1 MFKALDRPHY
11 DTLQLNR
18 SKSKKTQGP
27 QARQVSTL
35 ADLAAVTL
43 NWHSAKLEDGMQD
56 IPRHLLPHI
65 LKLAI
70 LNDQA
75 WAVITLIANWPFQ
88 TLRFSDILNTEEAEV
103 FEDEMAGINYFVLDG
118 LTGRTKACKLTCLD
132 FTNIILLITCWTA
145 STNIILRKS
154 LSVITCW
161 TASINIILRNSLSVI
176 TCWTGSINIILLIT
190 CWTASINIIP
200 RKSLSVITCWT
211 ASINIILR
219 KSLSVITCWTA
230 SINIIPRK
238 SLSVITCW
246 TASINII
253 PHTSLVRQMIQAWPL
268 LSLTKSKLKPKTL
281 AKTVAKTAG
290 LDQVK
295 LSFEII
301 PKILAERLDND
312 VIRFATSRIKLPREI
327 IDGDIITDSLAP
339 FVVLKGQNAETLE
352 GLSLQQLEEGILWL
366 VIDDLCRFTRLTA
379 LDLQDC
385 NIYLQ
390 EGKTRARTSTRARLS
405 NTLKCLTSLRRL
417 NLASNYLVGCL
428 GEILDAVQNPLQF
441 LGIRSCDLDQSD
453 LSSLEQSKH
462 AASIRE
468 LNISKLCHFSLFGSD
483 NLTPSDVLKM
493 VKHFPNVTVLNLAQ
507 NHLTDSGMGD
517 FLQTLP
523 KLTSLKGLD
532 LSGNNLQLDS
542 HLSLARACAHI
553 PVMQWLRLSSVD
565 RLNLDEFLENLNFGN
580 QEMEGK
586 IMNAMKELGRE
597 DISVNILPPSVA
609 IMVDLVDF
617 FD

>member
-18 SKSKKTQGP
+18 SKSKMTQGP

-132 FTNIILLITCWTA
+132 FTNIIL
-145 STNIILRKS
+145 
-154 LSVITCW
+154 
-161 TASINIILRNSLSVI
+161 
-176 TCWTGSINIILLIT
+176 
-190 CWTASINIIP
+190 
-200 RKSLSVITCWT
+200 
-211 ASINIILR
+211 
-219 KSLSVITCWTA
+219 
-230 SINIIPRK
+230 
-238 SLSVITCW
+238 
-246 TASINII
+246 
-253 PHTSLVRQMIQAWPL
+253 HTSLVRQMIQAWPL

-301 PKILAERLDND
+301 PKILAERLDHD

-339 FVVLKGQNAETLE
+339 FVVLKGQNAETLEVYLFYPQTLEVYLSYPQTLEVYLFSPQTLE

>member
-132 FTNIILLITCWTA
+132 FTNIIL
-145 STNIILRKS
+145 
-154 LSVITCW
+154 
-161 TASINIILRNSLSVI
+161 
-176 TCWTGSINIILLIT
+176 
-190 CWTASINIIP
+190 
-200 RKSLSVITCWT
+200 
-211 ASINIILR
+211 
-219 KSLSVITCWTA
+219 
-230 SINIIPRK
+230 
-238 SLSVITCW
+238 
-246 TASINII
+246 
-253 PHTSLVRQMIQAWPL
+253 HTSLVRQMIQAWPL

-312 VIRFATSRIKLPREI
+312 VIRFATSRIKLPRGQRLEIKLDDVYFTTQSMFFLDYMIVNCLRDITPLHVTVGNIHIRSEI

>member
-18 SKSKKTQGP
+18 SKSKMTQGP

-132 FTNIILLITCWTA
+132 FTNIIL
-145 STNIILRKS
+145 
-154 LSVITCW
+154 
-161 TASINIILRNSLSVI
+161 
-176 TCWTGSINIILLIT
+176 
-190 CWTASINIIP
+190 
-200 RKSLSVITCWT
+200 
-211 ASINIILR
+211 
-219 KSLSVITCWTA
+219 
-230 SINIIPRK
+230 
-238 SLSVITCW
+238 
-246 TASINII
+246 
-253 PHTSLVRQMIQAWPL
+253 HTSLVRQMIQAWPL

-301 PKILAERLDND
+301 PKILAERLDHD
-312 VIRFATSRIKLPREI
+312 VIRFATSRIKLPRGQRLEIKLDDVYFTTQSMFFLDYMIVNCLRDITPLHVTVGNIHIRSEI